1 MKKGTKDASRY
12 IPAKA
17 ETLDDRISTKLDNRV
32 ERQVERMAGYG
43 LTNKEIAEVLGYD
56 ENTLKRHFEIFL
68 TKGRVN
74 LKERLK
80 RKQIAV
86 ALQGNVTMLIWLGKQ
101 YLEQKEQSQD
111 LNEIKILLERKDI
124 STTLND
130 PQRKLNE

>member
-1 MKKGTKDASRY
+1 MKKETKDVTSRLTP
-12 IPAKA
+12 ISRQAREPGTQA
-17 ETLDDRISTKLDNRV
+17 EKL
-32 ERQVERMAGYG
+32 AGCG

-80 RKQIAV
+80 RKQISV

-101 YLEQKEQSQD
+101 YLDQKEQSQD
-111 LNEIKILLERKDI
+111 TNEIKILLERKSLDEAKE
-124 STTLND
+124 L
-130 PQRKLNE
+130 K